1 MPRFDSVVQPWHTP
15 EPMFVPTSAT
25 DALYDHGITDSE
37 IPYLPGALNSGSM
50 HSKSWF
56 DSPTRRH
63 PLHTAQFESG
73 QPSASFSEMAVDFE
87 AIGILELEGENIHKF
102 LAVDFD

>member
-1 MPRFDSVVQPWHTP
+1 MP
-15 EPMFVPTSAT
+15 VPTFAT
-25 DALYDHGITDSE
+25 DALYDHGIMDLE
-37 IPYLPGALNSGSM
+37 ISCPPGALDSGNK

-63 PLHTAQFESG
+63 PLHTTQFESG
-73 QPSASFSEMAVDFE
+73 QPSSSFSEMVLDFE
-87 AIGILELEGENIHKF
+87 ANGILELEGENLHNF